1 MAEKLLKQVLGHT
14 LVSQIL
20 RHRMTQQ
27 VRVDVLGD
35 PGLGCDLL
43 YKLLETSC

>member
-1 MAEKLLKQVLGHT
+1 MSKKLLEEVLGHT

-27 VRVDVLGD
+27 VGVDVLGYPCLD
-35 PGLGCDLL
+35 RNLL
-43 YKLLETSC
+43 HKLLETSC

>member
-1 MAEKLLKQVLGHT
+1 MSKKLLEEVLGHT

-27 VRVDVLGD
+27 VGVDVLGY